1 MTWPKLL
8 RKASWTL
15 LLSIAILPIAT
26 ASENATSALALLST
40 TNVVEPKKVL
50 QNARDRLR
58 EQFDSWLKQPSEY
71 RNRAVGECSVFPE
84 GDIYPFALPAMAYC
98 DLARR
103 QSPLK
108 TQATANAAKL
118 IELLVPAT
126 SKRIRPPAGDLMRL
140 ANYQKQGTFLATL
153 NITLGKFAP
162 IDPSNK
168 YKALHAHIS
177 QLLYR
182 AMEDLDGKPIESYPE
197 YTWYF
202 DSIMAL
208 VSLRLFEEANR
219 LPPRSKTLLDK
230 HLGWRMKHA
239 RDGSTGLPIAHKAGL
254 PRGCDLSMQICLL
267 AEIDRPA
274 AQQLYKTYV
283 THHWA
288 DYGVIAG
295 FTEWPKGKN
304 MLMAGDIDSGP
315 LFLGIGMTATG
326 VGLGAALSV
335 DDSERV
341 GRLAR
346 QLHRLPDFV
355 KSVTSTGSQPVSLFD
370 GAVPVNP
377 SYLTGFLYG
386 DAVLFY
392 ALRCGIR

>member
-1 MTWPKLL
+1 MTWPKVL
-8 RKASWTL
+8 RKASWTVL
-15 LLSIAILPIAT
+15 LCGAIAPIVT
-26 ASENATSALALLST
+26 ASENASSALALLST
-40 TNVVEPKKVL
+40 TNTIEPKRVV
-50 QNARDRLR
+50 QHSRVHLR
-58 EQFDSWLKQPSEY
+58 KQFDQRLKQPNEY
-71 RNRAVGECSVFPE
+71 AKRALAECSVFPE
-84 GDIYPFALPAMAYC
+84 GEIYPFALPAMAYC
-98 DLARR
+98 NLAGG

-108 TQATANAAKL
+108 AQGTANAAKL

-126 SKRIRPPAGDLMRL
+126 SKRVRPPDGDLMRL
-140 ANYQKQGTFLATL
+140 TSYQKQGTFLATL

-162 IDPSNK
+162 IDPSDR

-182 AMEDLDGKPIESYPE
+182 AVEELDGKPIESYPE

-208 VSLRLFEEANR
+208 VSLRLFEEANS

-230 HLGWRMKHA
+230 HLSWRMKHA
-239 RDGSTGLPIAHKAGL
+239 RDGSTGLPIAYKGGL
-254 PRGCDLSMQICLL
+254 SRGCDISMQICLL
-267 AEIDRPA
+267 AEIDRAA

-283 THHWA
+283 ANHWA
-288 DYGVIAG
+288 DRGVIAG

-304 MLMAGDIDSGP
+304 LFAIGDIDSGP

-326 VGLGAALSV
+326 VGLGAALSMG
-335 DDSERV
+335 DTERV
-341 GRLAR
+341 ARLAR
-346 QLHRLPDFV
+346 QLHMLPEFV
-355 KSVTSTGSQPVSLFD
+355 KSVTSTGPQPVNLFD

-392 ALRCGIR
+392 ALTCGIH